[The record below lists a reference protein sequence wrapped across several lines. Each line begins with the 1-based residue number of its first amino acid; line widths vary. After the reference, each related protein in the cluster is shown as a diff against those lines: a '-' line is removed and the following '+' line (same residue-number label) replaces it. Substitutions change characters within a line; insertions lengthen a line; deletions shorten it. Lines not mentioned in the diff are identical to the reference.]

1 MAQSSLETKTRKEE
15 SREGER
21 KKSSCLSFNGHT
33 DGTAECQPQPPRGRL
48 RNMVFV
54 GRWASFGRGP
64 HLLLLLNN
72 KEALQGLQ
80 TSLDS
85 LANVLLDSRLAI
97 DYLVTEWGW
106 GGGGSALSLTKP
118 AVLVSTMQGG
128 SRQIYRMST
137 ASILAVWPSP
147 RDRA

>member
-1 MAQSSLETKTRKEE
+1 MAQSSLETKILKEE

-33 DGTAECQPQPPRGRL
+33 GGTAGCQPQPPR
-48 RNMVFV
+48 NMAFV
-54 GRWASFGRGP
+54 GRRASFGKSP
-64 HLLLLLNN
+64 HLLLLLNS

-85 LANVLLDSRLAI
+85 LANALFDSRLAI

-137 ASILAVWPSP
+137 ASILAVWTSP